1 MYIFR
6 LSIKGNSPFHSEDQF
21 WFLSSLLNLS
31 WEANQSLLCKFTFC
45 RFFPEPKNCGR
56 PEQPPN
62 STMIAENF
70 NVGSAVEYSC
80 DEGHLLVG
88 PPSRVC
94 LPTGFYNEFPPVCKR
109 KSFALCKKTKRQTP
123 LILSLATISTCKWFV
138 SPRFHTEESSLTN
151 SGIFTS
157 RDLQLQILNRL
168 TQVSIKYQ

>member
-1 MYIFR
+1 MISSQTFENWSRRKSSFAESESRFSEQHVQCTFSVHLLKETRHFITRTSFDSYI
-6 LSIKGNSPFHSEDQF
+6 
-21 WFLSSLLNLS
+21 SSLLNLS

-123 LILSLATISTCKWFV
+123 LILSLATISTCK
-138 SPRFHTEESSLTN
+138 
-151 SGIFTS
+151 
-157 RDLQLQILNRL
+157 
-168 TQVSIKYQ
+168 